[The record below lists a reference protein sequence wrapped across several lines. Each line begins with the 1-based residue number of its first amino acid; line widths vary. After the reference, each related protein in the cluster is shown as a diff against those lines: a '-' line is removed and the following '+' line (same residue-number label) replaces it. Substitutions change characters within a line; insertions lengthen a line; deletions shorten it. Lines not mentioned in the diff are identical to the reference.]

1 MFKKYLEA
9 IYNDISS
16 TIRIDD
22 EDVLKVCR
30 DIFRDDILMEW
41 MVIWYN
47 ELLVLKFLRHY
58 SSLHA
63 MQPKVWPVDQTNTR
77 KRSSSKLSLAKT
89 PSFERYNNNYV
100 SEKVLEDNLKLSS
113 S

>member
-47 ELLVLKFLRHY
+47 ELLVLKFL
-58 SSLHA
+58 
-63 MQPKVWPVDQTNTR
+63 
-77 KRSSSKLSLAKT
+77 
-89 PSFERYNNNYV
+89 
-100 SEKVLEDNLKLSS
+100 LEDITLPYILHSLNLASWPDQHAKAFVFKIVVGKDPIIRTLQ
-113 S
+113 